1 MKRKKITKWIPL
13 LLFVLLFGIVDFL
26 LKGYCIENAWNIG
39 RKKTTLYDRYYE
51 YSEDGN
57 KLVYSC
63 LKKTELSQPFFQT
76 EDTYILV
83 SLIIDLEAARKEM
96 IPVILERENWS
107 SAYRQTKSKD
117 RTKTANFYELAELV
131 RDGDHVL
138 KSSLSAESGIRSG
151 DTVRLRLPIEE
162 WPISEEPCLLELG
175 YPKMDNLLTTGH
187 DYGEYVCLAFPQ
199 PETVNGD
206 QCDMLVYPRASVFD
220 EKVQKDI
227 IAENHRFHD
236 EFKKQSHA
244 ACILM
249 TPLAVI
255 GDLVMLPYYI
265 VHIFLSAISG
275 GHPPF

>member
-1 MKRKKITKWIPL
+1 MKRNRIEGWKQR
-13 LLFVLLFGIVDFL
+13 LLFAFAAVAVCLWGTGCCLR
-26 LKGYCIENAWNIG
+26 NAWSIG
-39 RKKTTLYDRYYE
+39 ERTVTLDDRYFE

-107 SAYRQTKSKD
+107 FAYRQTKSKD
-117 RTKTANFYELAELV
+117 RTKTANYYELAELV

-244 ACILM
+244 AYILM

>member
-1 MKRKKITKWIPL
+1 MKWKKLTKWGFPL
-13 LLFVLLFGIVDFL
+13 FLFVLLFGVVDFA

-51 YSEDGN
+51 YSPDGS

-76 EDTYILV
+76 KDTYILV

-96 IPVILERENWS
+96 IPVSLERENWS
-107 SAYRQTKSKD
+107 SAYRQTKSHD
-117 RTKTANFYELAELV
+117 GTKPSNFYELAELV

-138 KSSLSAESGIRSG
+138 KSSLNAESGILSG

-162 WPISEEPCLLELG
+162 WPLREPCLLELG
-175 YPKMDNLLTTGH
+175 FPRMDNLLTTGH
-187 DYGEYVCLAFPQ
+187 DYGDYVCLAFPQ

-206 QCDMLVYPRASVFD
+206 HCDMLVYPRASVFD

-227 IAENHRFHD
+227 IAENYQFRD
-236 EFKKQSHA
+236 EFEKQSHA

-265 VHIFLSAISG
+265 IHIFLSAMSG

>member
-13 LLFVLLFGIVDFL
+13 LLFVLLFSIVDFL

-51 YSEDGN
+51 YSEDGS
-57 KLVYSC
+57 KLIYSC

-76 EDTYILV
+76 KDTYILV

-107 SAYRQTKSKD
+107 SAYRQTKSRD
-117 RTKTANFYELAELV
+117 GTKTANFYELAELD
-131 RDGDHVL
+131 RDGDYVL
-138 KSSLSAESGIRSG
+138 KSSLSAESGIQSG

-162 WPISEEPCLLELG
+162 WPIREEPCLLELG
-175 YPKMDNLLTTGH
+175 FPQLDNLLTTGH

-206 QCDMLVYPRASVFD
+206 RCDMLVYPRASVFD

-227 IAENHRFHD
+227 IAETEELRD
-236 EFKKQSHA
+236 SYDPLWYG
-244 ACILM
+244 ACALM
-249 TPLAVI
+249 TPIALVV
-255 GDLVMLPYYI
+255 DLVLLPYYI
-265 VHIFLSAISG
+265 VHIWLGAMTG